1 MKVNGNA
8 PTIETRAEFTSEHAL
23 GERLMSNMPIR
34 LEIAARILAGWAA
47 NTNGVIG
54 SVDVDSALSFADSLI
69 AAHNASSESPATA
82 QGEGE

>member
-47 NTNGVIG
+47 NTNGGIG
-54 SVDVDSALSFADSLI
+54 SVDVDSALSFADSPRTMR
-69 AAHNASSESPATA
+69 PAKA
-82 QGEGE
+82 PPPRRARGNEA